1 MKKLP
6 SPCTRARK
14 CLFLPHLPDGAAT
27 LTEIIMIKLA
37 NHIRRIEI
45 SSLWSGHKH
54 IVWELRPDVNVLS
67 GRNGAGKST
76 ILNKLINHL
85 RTVPTTGELAGNGR
99 LGVKIEFDPSD
110 ATSIRYDVLRSFDRK
125 ILASEPVGALGDT
138 RIVTELDWQLYLVQR
153 RYLDYQVNVGNRMIA
168 LLTGDD
174 PQAKE
179 KATLAANMKTRFLDM
194 VDELFAG
201 TGKRIDRQS
210 NELLFLQ
217 YDEKLPPYLL
227 SSGEKQ
233 MLLILLT
240 VLTEDRQPYVLFMD
254 EPEASLHFEWQKSL
268 IGMVR
273 ELNPNAQVLL
283 TTHSPALIM
292 DGWEDAVTEVGDIV
306 V

>member
-1 MKKLP
+1 MV
-6 SPCTRARK
+6 
-14 CLFLPHLPDGAAT
+14 
-27 LTEIIMIKLA
+27 KLA
-37 NHIRRIEI
+37 NHIKRIEI

-85 RTVPTTGELAGNGR
+85 RTVPTTGELVGNGR
-99 LGVKIEFDPSD
+99 LGVKIEFAPSD

-125 ILASEPVGALGDT
+125 IIASEPVGTLGDT

-194 VDELFAG
+194 VDELFAE

-254 EPEASLHFEWQKSL
+254 EPEASLHFEWQKCL
-268 IGMVR
+268 IGMIR